1 MIRYARGLQISRF
14 LHHPLSLHMATR
26 NNLSSRPVSNK
37 FYGEGLTFDDVL
49 LMPGYSQ
56 VLPRDVDIKTRL
68 TRDITLNVPLLSAA
82 MDTVTEAALAI
93 ALAREGGLGILH
105 KNMTIEKQADQ
116 VRKVKRSESGL
127 ILDPVTLQANSTIGD
142 ALRLMRENKIGGIP
156 IVDKA
161 GKLVG
166 ILTNRDLRFEDDPK
180 RKVSEVMTKEN
191 LYTAP
196 EGTDLKKAEQLFKKT
211 KVEKLPIIN
220 KQGKLTGLFTYS
232 DILKLKSHPNAVKDS
247 FGRLLV
253 GAGVGITKDLLDR
266 VAALQHVGV
275 DVIALDSAHGHSKG
289 VIAALKEVKKNFKN
303 INVVAGN
310 VGTAAGAKALAEAGA
325 DAVKVGIGPGSICT
339 TRIVAGA
346 GVPQLTAVMEAYSQL
361 KQMNIPLIA
370 DGGIR
375 YTGDMVK
382 ALAAGADCVMM
393 GSIFAGTE
401 ESPGETIIY
410 EGRKF
415 KEYRGM
421 GSMGAMATG
430 SSDRYF
436 QDVEDDVKKYVPEG
450 IEGRVAYKGTLKEIV
465 YQYTGGLRAGMGYC
479 GAKNLEELKKAE
491 FVKITNAGMRES
503 HAHDIEITKEAPNY
517 SRR

>member
-1 MIRYARGLQISRF
+1 
-14 LHHPLSLHMATR
+14 MATR
-26 NNLSSRPVSNK
+26 NSPQKQGSAK
-37 FYGEGLTFDDVL
+37 FFGEGLTFDDVL

-56 VLPRDVDIKTRL
+56 VLPRDVNIKSRL
-68 TRDITLNVPLLSAA
+68 TKDIMLNVPLLSAA
-82 MDTVTEAALAI
+82 MDTVTEAALAT

-105 KNMTIEKQADQ
+105 KNMTIEKQAEQ

-127 ILDPVTLQANSTIGD
+127 IIDPVTLLADATIGD
-142 ALRLMRENKIGGIP
+142 ALRIMRENKIGGIP
-156 IVDKA
+156 IVDKN

-166 ILTNRDLRFEDDPK
+166 ILTNRDLRFEENMK

-232 DILKLKSHPNAVKDS
+232 DILKLKSHPNAVKDA
-247 FGRLLV
+247 FGRLVV
-253 GAGVGITKDLLDR
+253 GAGVGITRDIEDR
-266 VAALQHVGV
+266 VAALQQVGA

-289 VIAALKEVKKNFKN
+289 VINALKTIKKNFRN
-303 INVVAGN
+303 ITVIAGN
-310 VGTAAGAKALAEAGA
+310 VGTAEGAKALADAGA
-325 DAVKVGIGPGSICT
+325 DAIKVGIGPGSICT

-346 GVPQLTAVMEAYSQL
+346 GVPQLTAIMEAASVL
-361 KQMNIPLIA
+361 KGRNIPLIA

-382 ALAAGADCVMM
+382 ALAAGANCVMM

-421 GSMGAMATG
+421 GSLGAMATG

-436 QDVEDDVKKYVPEG
+436 QDVEDDVKKFVPEG
-450 IEGRVAYKGTLKEIV
+450 IEGRVAYKGLLKEVV
-465 YQYTGGLRAGMGYC
+465 YQFTGGLRAGMGYC
-479 GAKNLEELKKAE
+479 GAATIDELQKAK

-517 SRR
+517 SRK

>member
-1 MIRYARGLQISRF
+1 
-14 LHHPLSLHMATR
+14 MATR
-26 NNLSSRPVSNK
+26 NSSPASSKSQR
-37 FYGEGLTFDDVL
+37 FFGEGLTFDDVL

-56 VLPRDVDIKTRL
+56 VLPRDVNIKTKL
-68 TRDITLNVPLLSAA
+68 TKNISLNVPLLSAA
-82 MDTVTEAALAI
+82 MDTVTEASLAT

-105 KNMTIEKQADQ
+105 KNMSIEKQAEQ

-127 ILDPVTLQANSTIGD
+127 IIDPVTLQADATIGD

-156 IVDKA
+156 IIDKT

-191 LYTAP
+191 LFIAP

-211 KVEKLPIIN
+211 KVEKLPIVN

-266 VAALQHVGV
+266 VAALQNVGV
-275 DVIALDSAHGHSKG
+275 DIIALDSAHGHSKG
-289 VIAALKEVKKNFKN
+289 VITALKSVKKNFKN
-303 INVVAGN
+303 MEVIAGN
-310 VGTAAGAKALAEAGA
+310 IGTAAGAKALAEAGA
-325 DAVKVGIGPGSICT
+325 DAIKVGIGPGSICT

-346 GVPQLTAVMEAYSQL
+346 GVPQLTAVMEAASVL
-361 KQMNIPLIA
+361 KPKNIPLIA

-382 ALAAGADCVMM
+382 ALAAGANCVMM

-421 GSMGAMATG
+421 GSLGAMATG

-436 QDVEDDVKKYVPEG
+436 QDVEDDVKKFVPEG
-450 IEGRVAYKGTLKEIV
+450 IEGRVAYKGLLKEVV
-465 YQYTGGLRAGMGYC
+465 YQFTGGLRAGMGYC
-479 GAKNLEELKKAE
+479 GAATIEELQKAT

-503 HAHDIEITKEAPNY
+503 HAHDVEITREAPNY
-517 SRR
+517 SRK

>member
-1 MIRYARGLQISRF
+1 
-14 LHHPLSLHMATR
+14 MATR
-26 NNLSSRPVSNK
+26 NYSPAASKSQL
-37 FYGEGLTFDDVL
+37 FFGEGLTFDDVL

-56 VLPRDVDIKTRL
+56 VLPRDVSIKTKL
-68 TRDITLNVPLLSAA
+68 TNNITLNVPLLSAA
-82 MDTVTEAALAI
+82 MDTVTEASLAT

-105 KNMTIEKQADQ
+105 KNMSIEKQAEQ

-127 ILDPVTLQANSTIGD
+127 IIDPVTLQADATIGD

-156 IVDKA
+156 IIDKT

-211 KVEKLPIIN
+211 KVEKLPIVN

-266 VAALQHVGV
+266 VAALQSVGV
-275 DVIALDSAHGHSKG
+275 DIIALDSAHGHSKG
-289 VIAALKEVKKNFKN
+289 VITALKSVKKSFKN
-303 INVVAGN
+303 MEVIAGN
-310 VGTAAGAKALAEAGA
+310 IGTAAGAKALAEAGA

-346 GVPQLTAVMEAYSQL
+346 GVPQLTAVMEAASVL
-361 KQMNIPLIA
+361 KPKNIPLIA

-382 ALAAGADCVMM
+382 ALAAGANCVMM

-421 GSMGAMATG
+421 GSLGAMATG

-436 QDVEDDVKKYVPEG
+436 QDVEDDVKKFVPEG
-450 IEGRVAYKGTLKEIV
+450 IEGRVAYKGLLKEVV
-465 YQYTGGLRAGMGYC
+465 YQFTGGLRAGMGYC
-479 GAKNLEELKKAE
+479 GAATIEELQKAT

-503 HAHDIEITKEAPNY
+503 HAHDVEITREAPNY
-517 SRR
+517 SRK

>member
-1 MIRYARGLQISRF
+1 
-14 LHHPLSLHMATR
+14 MATR
-26 NNLSSRPVSNK
+26 NNPPRPGSTK

-56 VLPRDVDIKTRL
+56 VLPRDVQISTKL
-68 TRDITLNVPLLSAA
+68 TRNIQLNVPLLSAA
-82 MDTVTEAALAI
+82 MDTVTEAALAT

-105 KNMTIEKQADQ
+105 KNMTIEKQAEQ

-127 ILDPVTLQANSTIGD
+127 ILDPVTLHPDASIGD
-142 ALRLMRENKIGGIP
+142 ALRIMRENKIGGIP
-156 IVDKA
+156 IIEKN

-166 ILTNRDLRFEDDPK
+166 ILTNRDLRFEDNPK

-220 KQGKLTGLFTYS
+220 RQGKLTGLFTYS
-232 DILKLKSHPNAVKDS
+232 DILKLKSHPNAVKDAY
-247 FGRLLV
+247 GRLLV
-253 GAGVGITKDLLDR
+253 GAGVGITHDILDR
-266 VAALQHVGV
+266 VAALQTVGV

-289 VIAALKEVKKNFKN
+289 VIAALKAVKKNFKGMEL
-303 INVVAGN
+303 IAGN
-310 VGTAAGAKALAEAGA
+310 IGTAEGARALVEAGA

-346 GVPQLTAVMEAYSQL
+346 GVPQLTAIMEAHSEL
-361 KQMNIPLIA
+361 KKKNIPLVA

-382 ALAAGADCVMM
+382 ALAAGASCVMM

-421 GSMGAMATG
+421 GSLGAMATG

-450 IEGRVAYKGTLKEIV
+450 IEGRVAYKGTLKEVV

-479 GAKNLEELKKAE
+479 GAKDIAELQKAR
-491 FVKITNAGMRES
+491 FVTITNAGMRES
-503 HAHDIEITKEAPNY
+503 HAHDVEITREAPNY
-517 SRR
+517 SRK